1 MMPRSLFDKSN
12 TPAPIQRQSDPKK
25 NSVVGLL
32 LIIIIGFGV
41 FTAYNAGWI
50 ELPDQIDAVVD
61 DNEPDSTPNVE
72 PAGPDGTPLSDCVLI
87 VIRDKRE
94 ISKDVEY
101 TTTMLDDEFWMGV
114 SGRVKDLEVV
124 SPDDDQA
131 KQFLE
136 RNELT
141 HPVVCLVDSNTKTV
155 LWQIPLPK
163 GGTDPIKEKLFNE

>member
-1 MMPRSLFDKSN
+1 MMPRSLFDKPN
-12 TPAPIQRQSDPKK
+12 PPVPAPMRRGDPKN
-25 NSVVGLL
+25 NSIVGLL
-32 LIIIIGFGV
+32 LIIIVGFGV
-41 FTAYNAGWI
+41 FTAYNAGWV
-50 ELPDQIDAVVD
+50 ELPDRIDTVVD
-61 DNEPDSTPNVE
+61 NDSDSTPNVE
-72 PAGPDGTPLSDCVLI
+72 PTEPEGSSLSDCVLI

-114 SGRVKDLEVV
+114 SGKVKDLEVV

-136 RNELT
+136 RNNLT
-141 HPVVCLVDSNTKTV
+141 HPVVCLVDSKTKTV

-163 GGTDPIKEKLFNE
+163 GGTDPIKEKLFQ